1 MKKQLIKAIGILFSL
16 LIFSSCEKVIQLD
29 LNKENP
35 QLVIEAIINIDSTN
49 QYVYL
54 NRTVNFDNEGK
65 GVPFSNASVQLLDGE
80 SIVTK
85 FESLG
90 NGTFKATLEKGLL
103 KVGKQYTLQ
112 VVDNE
117 KKVTHV
123 ATSSCPVNVKLDAIE
138 VFKNPPVFGRY
149 NYAIVPVRNEP
160 IGKNWYQFRLKKDDE
175 KIHKILVDDDS
186 NLDGVPRTLKPIF
199 NVREFSPDTTVNS
212 VPKWIIKKAGATELV
227 DSVEAELTL
236 VNIEYKVFRYLYNL
250 ALNQGGGNQSA
261 TPTNPDPI
269 FTNGAL
275 GYFSIQS
282 TDTKKIWVNNKLKL

>member
-1 MKKQLIKAIGILFSL
+1 MKKQLINTIGL
-16 LIFSSCEKVIQLD
+16 LISLIFFSSCEKVIQLD

-35 QLVIEAIINIDSTN
+35 QLVIEAIINIDSTE
-49 QYVYL
+49 QFVHL
-54 NRTVNFDNEGK
+54 TKTVNFDNEGA
-65 GVPFSNASVQLLDGE
+65 GVPFTNGSVQLLDGE
-80 SIVTK
+80 SLVK
-85 FESLG
+85 NFEHIG
-90 NGTFKATLEKGLL
+90 NGDYKATIEKGLL
-103 KVGKQYTLQ
+103 KIGKQYTLQ

-123 ATSSCPVNVKLDAIE
+123 ATSICPLKVKLDTIE
-138 VFKNPPVFGRY
+138 VYKNPPVFGRY

-160 IGKNWYQFRLKKDDE
+160 IGKNWYQFRLKKNNE

-212 VPKWIIKKAGATELV
+212 VPKWIIKKAGANELV

-250 ALNQGGGNQSA
+250 ALNQGGRQSA

>member
-35 QLVIEAIINIDSTN
+35 QLVIEAIINIDSIN

-54 NRTVNFDNEGK
+54 NRTVNFDTDGG
-65 GVPFSNASVQLLDGE
+65 GVPFSNASVQLIEGE
-80 SIVTK
+80 SMIAK
-85 FESLG
+85 FDHIG
-90 NGTFKATLEKGLL
+90 NGVFKTKLNNLL
-103 KVGKQYTLQ
+103 TIGKAYTLQ

-117 KKVTHV
+117 KKVTHI
-123 ATSSCPVNVKLDAIE
+123 ATSICPVKVKLDTIE

-160 IGKNWYQFRLKKDDE
+160 IGKNWYQFRLKKNNE

-212 VPKWIIKKAGATELV
+212 VPKWIIKKDGATELV

-250 ALNQGGGNQSA
+250 ALNQGGRQSA

>member
-1 MKKQLIKAIGILFSL
+1 MKKQRINTLGLLFSL

-35 QLVIEAIINIDSTN
+35 QLVIEAIINIDSIN

-65 GVPFSNASVQLLDGE
+65 GVPFSNASVQLMDGE
-80 SIVTK
+80 SLVAK
-85 FESLG
+85 FDHVE
-90 NGTFKATLEKGLL
+90 NGKFKSTLKERLT
-103 KVGKQYTLQ
+103 VGKQYTLQ

-123 ATSSCPVNVKLDAIE
+123 ATSICPLKVKLDTIE
-138 VFKNPPVFGRY
+138 VYKNPPVFGRY

-160 IGKNWYQFRLKKDDE
+160 IGKNWYQFRLKKNDE

-212 VPKWIIKKAGATELV
+212 VPKWIIKKAGATELK

-250 ALNQGGGNQSA
+250 ALNQGGRQSA

>member
-1 MKKQLIKAIGILFSL
+1 MKKQRINTLGLLFSI

-35 QLVIEAIINIDSTN
+35 QLVIEAIINIDSIN

-65 GVPFSNASVQLLDGE
+65 GVPFSNASVQLMDGE
-80 SIVTK
+80 SLVAK
-85 FESLG
+85 FDHVE
-90 NGTFKATLEKGLL
+90 NGKFKSTLKERLT
-103 KVGKQYTLQ
+103 VGKQYTLQ

-117 KKVTHV
+117 KKITHV
-123 ATSSCPVNVKLDAIE
+123 ATSICPLKVKLDTIE
-138 VFKNPPVFGRY
+138 VYKNPPVFGRY

-160 IGKNWYQFRLKKDDE
+160 IGKNWYQFRLKKNDE

-250 ALNQGGGNQSA
+250 ALNQGGRQSA

>member
-1 MKKQLIKAIGILFSL
+1 MKKQRINTLGLLFSL

-85 FESLG
+85 FDSLG

-123 ATSSCPVNVKLDAIE
+123 ATSICPVKVKLDTIE

-160 IGKNWYQFRLKKDDE
+160 IGKNWYQFRLKKNNE

-212 VPKWIIKKAGATELV
+212 VPKWIIKKAGATELK

-250 ALNQGGGNQSA
+250 ALNQGGRQSA

>member
-1 MKKQLIKAIGILFSL
+1 MKKRLFNIISLVISLIV
-16 LIFSSCEKVIQLD
+16 FSSCEKVIQLD

-35 QLVIEAIINIDSTN
+35 QLVIEAILNVDSTE
-49 QYVYL
+49 QYIYL
-54 NRTVNFDNEGK
+54 TETVNFDNEGA
-65 GVPFSNASVQLLDGE
+65 GEPFWKASVQLLDSE
-80 SIVTK
+80 STVATFNHI
-85 FESLG
+85 G
-90 NGTFKATLEKGLL
+90 NGVFKTTLKNLL
-103 KVGKQYTLQ
+103 TVGKQYTLQ
-112 VVDNE
+112 VVNEE
-117 KKVTHV
+117 KKITHV
-123 ATSSCPVNVKLDAIE
+123 ATSICPAKVKLDTIE
-138 VFKNPPVFGRY
+138 VYKNPPVFGRY
-149 NYAIVPVRNEP
+149 NYALVPVRNEP
-160 IGKNWYQFRLKKDDE
+160 IGKNWYQFRLKKNNE

-212 VPKWIIKKAGATELV
+212 VPKWIIKKVGTSELV

-250 ALNQGGGNQSA
+250 VLNQGGRQSA

>member
-1 MKKQLIKAIGILFSL
+1 MKKQLINTIGL
-16 LIFSSCEKVIQLD
+16 LISLIVFSSCEKVIQLD

-35 QLVIEAIINIDSTN
+35 QLVIEAIINIDSTE
-49 QYVYL
+49 QFVHL
-54 NRTVNFDNEGK
+54 TKTVNFDNEGK
-65 GVPFSNASVQLLDGE
+65 GVPFSNASVQLMDGE
-80 SIVTK
+80 SLVAK
-85 FESLG
+85 FDHVE
-90 NGTFKATLEKGLL
+90 NGKFKSTLKERLT
-103 KVGKQYTLQ
+103 VGKQYTLQ

-123 ATSSCPVNVKLDAIE
+123 ATSICPLKVKLDTIE
-138 VFKNPPVFGRY
+138 VYKNPPVFGRY

-160 IGKNWYQFRLKKDDE
+160 IGKNWYQFRLKKNNE

-212 VPKWIIKKAGATELV
+212 VPKWIIKKAGANELV

-250 ALNQGGGNQSA
+250 ALNQGGRQSA

>member
-35 QLVIEAIINIDSTN
+35 QLVIEAIINIDSID

-65 GVPFSNASVQLLDGE
+65 GVPFSNASVQLMDGE
-80 SIVTK
+80 SLVAK
-85 FESLG
+85 FDHVE
-90 NGTFKATLEKGLL
+90 NGKFKSTLKERLT
-103 KVGKQYTLQ
+103 VGKQYTLQ

-123 ATSSCPVNVKLDAIE
+123 ATSICPLKVKLDTIE
-138 VFKNPPVFGRY
+138 VYKNPPVFGRY

-160 IGKNWYQFRLKKDDE
+160 IGKNWYQFRLKKNDE

>member
-160 IGKNWYQFRLKKDDE
+160 IGKNWYQFRLKKNNE

-186 NLDGVPRTLKPIF
+186 NLDGVPRTSKPIF

>member
-1 MKKQLIKAIGILFSL
+1 MKKRLFNIISILISL
-16 LIFSSCEKVIQLD
+16 IVFSSCEKVIQLD

-35 QLVIEAIINIDSTN
+35 QLVIEAILNVDSTE
-49 QYVYL
+49 QFVYL
-54 NRTVNFDNEGK
+54 TKTVNFDNEGA
-65 GVPFSNASVQLLDGE
+65 GVPFVNASVQLMEGE
-80 SIVTK
+80 STIAT
-85 FESLG
+85 FNHIG
-90 NGTFKATLEKGLL
+90 NGVFKTKLSSLL
-103 KVGKQYTLQ
+103 TVGKQYTLQ
-112 VVDNE
+112 VEDNE

-123 ATSSCPVNVKLDAIE
+123 ATSICPAKVKLDTIE
-138 VFKNPPVFGRY
+138 VYKNPPVFGRY

-160 IGKNWYQFRLKKDDE
+160 IGKNWYQFRLKKNDE

-212 VPKWIIKKAGATELV
+212 VPKWIIKKVGANELV

-250 ALNQGGGNQSA
+250 ALNQGGRQSA

>member
-1 MKKQLIKAIGILFSL
+1 MKKRLFNIISILISL
-16 LIFSSCEKVIQLD
+16 IVFSSCEKVIQLD

-35 QLVIEAIINIDSTN
+35 QLVIEAIINIDSTD

-54 NRTVNFDNEGK
+54 SRTVNFDNEGK
-65 GVPFSNASVQLLDGE
+65 GMPFSDATVQLMDGE
-80 SIVTK
+80 SLVAK
-85 FESLG
+85 YEHVG
-90 NGTFKATLEKGLL
+90 NGIFKTTLNNLL
-103 KVGKQYTLQ
+103 KVRKQYTLQ

-123 ATSSCPVNVKLDAIE
+123 ATGICPAKVKLDAIE

-160 IGKNWYQFRLKKDDE
+160 IGKNWYQFRLKKNNE
-175 KIHKILVDDDS
+175 KIRKILVDDDS

-212 VPKWIIKKAGATELV
+212 VPKWVIKKAGANELV

-250 ALNQGGGNQSA
+250 ALNQGGRQSA

>member
-1 MKKQLIKAIGILFSL
+1 MKKQRINTLGLLFSI

-35 QLVIEAIINIDSTN
+35 QLVIEAIINIDSIN

-65 GVPFSNASVQLLDGE
+65 GVPFSNASVQLMDGE
-80 SIVTK
+80 SLVAK
-85 FESLG
+85 FDHVE
-90 NGTFKATLEKGLL
+90 NGKFKSTLKERLT
-103 KVGKQYTLQ
+103 VGKQYTLQ

-123 ATSSCPVNVKLDAIE
+123 ATSICPLKVKLDTIE
-138 VFKNPPVFGRY
+138 VYKNPPVFGRY

-160 IGKNWYQFRLKKDDE
+160 IGKNWYQFRLKKNDE

-250 ALNQGGGNQSA
+250 ALNQGGRQSA

>member
-35 QLVIEAIINIDSTN
+35 QLVIEAIINIDSIN

-117 KKVTHV
+117 KNVTHV
-123 ATSSCPVNVKLDAIE
+123 ATSSCPKKVVLDSIG
-138 VFKNPPVFGRY
+138 FYKQKSFGGYRY
-149 NYAIVPVRNEP
+149 SVVPLKYDS
-160 IGKNWYQFRLKKDDE
+160 IGKNWYQYRLKKGGK
-175 KIHKILVDDDS
+175 KIAKILVDDDS
-186 NLDGVPRTLKPIF
+186 NLDGVEVTRKPIL
-199 NVREFSPDTTVNS
+199 NVNEFSPDTVVND
-212 VPKWIIKKAGATELV
+212 VPKWIIKEGSNVRLE
-227 DSVEAELTL
+227 DSIKVELTL

-250 ALNQGGGNQSA
+250 TLNQGGRQQSA

-282 TDTKKIWVNNKLKL
+282 TYTKERWLNNK

>member
-1 MKKQLIKAIGILFSL
+1 MKKQLINTIGL
-16 LIFSSCEKVIQLD
+16 LISLIVFSSCEKVIQLD

-35 QLVIEAIINIDSTN
+35 QLVIEAIINIDSID

-65 GVPFSNASVQLLDGE
+65 GVPFSNASVQLMDGE
-80 SIVTK
+80 SLVAK
-85 FESLG
+85 FDHVE
-90 NGTFKATLEKGLL
+90 NGKFKSTLKERLT
-103 KVGKQYTLQ
+103 VGKQYTLQ

-123 ATSSCPVNVKLDAIE
+123 ATSICPLKVKLDTIE
-138 VFKNPPVFGRY
+138 VYKNPPVFGRY

-160 IGKNWYQFRLKKDDE
+160 IGKNWYQFRLKKNDE

-212 VPKWIIKKAGATELV
+212 VPKWIIKKAGGTELV

-250 ALNQGGGNQSA
+250 ALNQGGRQSA

>member
-160 IGKNWYQFRLKKDDE
+160 IGKNWYQFRLKKNNE

-186 NLDGVPRTLKPIF
+186 NLDGVPRTSKPIF

-212 VPKWIIKKAGATELV
+212 VPKWIIKKAGATELK

>member
-1 MKKQLIKAIGILFSL
+1 MKKQRINTLGLLFSL

-35 QLVIEAIINIDSTN
+35 QLVIEAIINIDSIN

-65 GVPFSNASVQLLDGE
+65 GVPFSNASVQLMDGE
-80 SIVTK
+80 SLVAK
-85 FESLG
+85 FDHVE
-90 NGTFKATLEKGLL
+90 NGKFKSTLKERLT
-103 KVGKQYTLQ
+103 VGKQYTLQ

-123 ATSSCPVNVKLDAIE
+123 ATSICPLKVKLDTIE
-138 VFKNPPVFGRY
+138 VYKNPPVFGRY

-160 IGKNWYQFRLKKDDE
+160 IGKNWYQFRLKKNDE

-250 ALNQGGGNQSA
+250 ALNQGGRQSA

>member
-1 MKKQLIKAIGILFSL
+1 MKKRLINIISILISL
-16 LIFSSCEKVIQLD
+16 IVFSSCEKVIQLD

-35 QLVIEAIINIDSTN
+35 QLVIEAILNVDSTE
-49 QYVYL
+49 QFVYL
-54 NRTVNFDNEGK
+54 TKTVNFDNEGA
-65 GVPFSNASVQLLDGE
+65 GVPFVNASVQLMEGE
-80 SIVTK
+80 STIAT
-85 FESLG
+85 FNHIG
-90 NGTFKATLEKGLL
+90 NGVFKTKLSSLL
-103 KVGKQYTLQ
+103 TVGKQYTLQ
-112 VVDNE
+112 VEDNE

-123 ATSSCPVNVKLDAIE
+123 ATSICPAKVKLDTIE
-138 VFKNPPVFGRY
+138 VYKNPPVFGRY

-160 IGKNWYQFRLKKDDE
+160 IGKNWYQFRLKKNDE

-212 VPKWIIKKAGATELV
+212 VPKWIIKKAGAATELV

-250 ALNQGGGNQSA
+250 ALNQGGRQSA

>member
-1 MKKQLIKAIGILFSL
+1 MKKQRINTLGLLFSI

-35 QLVIEAIINIDSTN
+35 QLVIEAIINIDSIN

-65 GVPFSNASVQLLDGE
+65 GVPFSNASVQLMDGE
-80 SIVTK
+80 SLVAK
-85 FESLG
+85 FDHVE
-90 NGTFKATLEKGLL
+90 NGKFKSTLKERLT
-103 KVGKQYTLQ
+103 VGKQYTLQ

-123 ATSSCPVNVKLDAIE
+123 ATSICPLKVKLDTIE
-138 VFKNPPVFGRY
+138 VYKNPPVFGRY

-160 IGKNWYQFRLKKDDE
+160 IGKNWYQFRLKKNNE

-250 ALNQGGGNQSA
+250 ALNQGGRQSA